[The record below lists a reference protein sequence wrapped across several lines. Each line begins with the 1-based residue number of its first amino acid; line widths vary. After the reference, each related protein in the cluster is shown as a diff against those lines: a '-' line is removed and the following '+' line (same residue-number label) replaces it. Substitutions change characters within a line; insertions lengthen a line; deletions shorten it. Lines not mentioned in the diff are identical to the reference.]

1 MYEGRAHGLNL
12 IEEGSVGE
20 TPSKKPQKIA
30 VKTLRKGA
38 TEEDKAGFLKEA
50 QLMSKFKHPHIL
62 QLIGICLDND
72 PNFILLELMEAGDL
86 ASFLRKPV
94 NRQRLTQA
102 DLCKIS
108 HDVSKGCAYLEEMH
122 FVHRDIA
129 ARNCLVSS
137 INPEIRK
144 VRHKSATLWVTQ
156 ISNLLPNELSIVA
169 IAECYVV
176 FLPCFS

>member
-1 MYEGRAHGLNL
+1 MHGINL
-12 IEEGSVGE
+12 IDEDGSVGE
-20 TPSKKPQKIA
+20 TPSKNAQKIA

-38 TEEDKAGFLKEA
+38 TDEDKAGFLKEA
-50 QLMSKFKHPHIL
+50 QLMSKFKHAHIL

-86 ASFLRKPV
+86 ASFLRKPS

-102 DLCKIS
+102 DLCRIS

-137 INPEIRK
+137 VNPDRK
-144 VRHKSATLWVTQ
+144 VRGSAPKLKLRNPLTR
-156 ISNLLPNELSIVA
+156 SLLTSHM
-169 IAECYVV
+169 
-176 FLPCFS
+176 

>member
-1 MYEGRAHGLNL
+1 MGNDQKTNSGFPGSGAFGEVYEGRVHGLNL

-50 QLMSKFKHPHIL
+50 ELMSKFRHPHIL

-86 ASFLRKPV
+86 ASFLRRPG

-108 HDVSKGCAYLEEMH
+108 HDVAEGCAYLEEMH

-137 INPEIRK
+137 INPELRK
-144 VRHKSATLWVTQ
+144 VRSCAHNFILK
-156 ISNLLPNELSIVA
+156 
-169 IAECYVV
+169 
-176 FLPCFS
+176 F

>member
-1 MYEGRAHGLNL
+1 MHGINL
-12 IEEGSVGE
+12 IEDGSVGE
-20 TPSKKPQKIA
+20 TPSKNAQKIA

-38 TEEDKAGFLKEA
+38 TDEDKAGFLKEA
-50 QLMSKFKHPHIL
+50 QLMSKFKHAHIL

-86 ASFLRKPV
+86 ASFLRKPG

-102 DLCKIS
+102 DLCRIS

-137 INPEIRK
+137 VNPDRK
-144 VRHKSATLWVTQ
+144 VRGVAWVRFKQRNPLTRSSFSVHIGLGKRKS
-156 ISNLLPNELSIVA
+156 E
-169 IAECYVV
+169 
-176 FLPCFS
+176 F